1 MKKKPSTIKLYFY
14 GLSFSPS
21 IFQPESFVS
30 LRLTLPAPGIE
41 PGVNQFLPT
50 VAFSQL
56 SSNMC
61 CPRDCVSRHNGGT
74 SGAPLIPPRD
84 DSALIILSCERSPCE
99 GLLYFYYLRQM
110 MHLSNQLND
119 FFFQHVFL
127 KSPVQREPG
136 LR

>member
-1 MKKKPSTIKLYFY
+1 MDELHNSIINLNSTKLNEIYDSKRHDSKKK
-14 GLSFSPS
+14 
-21 IFQPESFVS
+21 
-30 LRLTLPAPGIE
+30 
-41 PGVNQFLPT
+41 
-50 VAFSQL
+50 
-56 SSNMC
+56 
-61 CPRDCVSRHNGGT
+61 RDCVSRHNGGT